1 MIFLKEEKREQATFY
16 LSLKKGRA
24 KKQPVLFY
32 ALAFLRLVR
41 KRGQGE
47 YQDIRGQESIG
58 FEYTCN

>member
-1 MIFLKEEKREQATFY
+1 MIFSKEEKKEQATFY

-24 KKQPVLFY
+24 KKAACSFY

-47 YQDIRGQESIG
+47 YQDIRGQENIG
-58 FEYTCN
+58 FE